1 MKRIVLVVVVLGLVV
16 AAALPPLF
24 GAKARSLVEAELAA
38 IGEALSPYASVEVTF
53 DDWDAGWLSSTAN
66 ASVTVAFKSVL
77 PTEDDFHARLP
88 EAVTLYHGPFLTGV
102 SPGLGWGS
110 IEFVIDSSVIPEL
123 RDFHE
128 STGTDRIAR
137 LGVLVGFG
145 STTVGMDMPAFVY
158 GVGEPGQRVEIEL
171 AGMEMRAV
179 LRDAGER
186 LEFDGEVGGFGIAI
200 PGSWEADA
208 GQLSWTSSARKDSRI
223 PQLWLGHGRSDLTR
237 VVISSGGK
245 SLVEFNDIRV
255 EGDTEIDA
263 DVFITTNLY
272 EARNAVITGSRLDEL
287 AAEVSM
293 GYGVDTLGRLMD
305 AANYLDAM
313 STDAATELVNTM
325 VRERFTL
332 DIERLGFKHE
342 GRALLASLA
351 IEFRG
356 DELPDAFE
364 IDLASGY
371 AALLLLISAHLD
383 IAFHKEL
390 LSGLGAEQMDV
401 MAGVLAGA
409 GILRESGDDHT
420 LNVGFDKGVVSVNG
434 EPVEL
439 QELLGLLGSL

>member
-16 AAALPPLF
+16 VAVLPPLF

-38 IGEALSPYASVEVTF
+38 IGQALAPYASVEVTF
-53 DDWDAGWLSSTAN
+53 DNWDAGWLSSTAN
-66 ASVTVAFKSVL
+66 ASITVAFESVL

-128 STGTDRIAR
+128 STGIDRIAR

-186 LEFDGEVGGFGIAI
+186 LEFDGKIGGFGITI
-200 PGSWEADA
+200 PASWEADM

-223 PQLWLGHGRSDLTR
+223 PQLWLGEGRFDLAQ
-237 VVISSGGK
+237 VMIASGGR
-245 SLVEFNDIRV
+245 SLVEFNDFHV
-255 EGDTEIDA
+255 EAGTEIDA
-263 DVFITTNLY
+263 DVFIASYLY
-272 EARNAVITGSRLDEL
+272 EAREAVITNSRLDEL
-287 AAEVSM
+287 VAGVSWR
-293 GYGVDTLGRLMD
+293 YGVDTLGRLMD
-305 AANYLDAM
+305 AANDLDEM
-313 STDAATELVNTM
+313 SPHAATELLNAM
-325 VRERFTL
+325 VRERLTF

-342 GRALLASLA
+342 DRALLASLA

-356 DELPDAFE
+356 DELPDNLE
-364 IDLASGY
+364 IDLASDY
-371 AALLLLISAHLD
+371 ATFLPLVSAHLD

-434 EPVEL
+434 DPIEL
-439 QELLGLLGSL
+439 QELLGLLGSF